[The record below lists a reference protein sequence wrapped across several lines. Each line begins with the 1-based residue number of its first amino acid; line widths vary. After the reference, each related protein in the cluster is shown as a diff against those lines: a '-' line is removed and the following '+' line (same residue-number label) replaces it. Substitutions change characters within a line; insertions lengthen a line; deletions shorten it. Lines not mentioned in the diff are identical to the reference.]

1 MKKKLLSLVLAGA
14 MVASTSVSAFAATGT
29 ETIIRNPENETGE
42 AEITITGE
50 VTGNDGST
58 VPGTLNVTVP
68 TTASFAIT
76 KDGKFTAPQ
85 ITITNNG
92 TQTVDVLAYQFIDVD
107 GPENG
112 IKITKS
118 TEVSNK
124 SDMTLN
130 ISGGF
135 GTAYFK
141 SETDNVSNKGV
152 YTNQELTKPAN
163 NDGVKIADIA
173 GGGTVK
179 ELTLN
184 GTAGENNGNKA
195 ARNKFTLKLKIK
207 KSAKQSATQPS
218 ASEPQSPAPLETQHS
233 AAQ

>member
-14 MVASTSVSAFAATGT
+14 MVASTTVSAFAATGT

-50 VTGNDGST
+50 VTGDNGST

-76 KDGKFTAPQ
+76 KEGNFTAPK
-85 ITITNNG
+85 IKITNNG
-92 TQTVDVLAYQFIDVD
+92 KQAVDIFAYQFIDVD
-107 GPENG
+107 GPSRG
-112 IKITKS
+112 INITKD
-118 TEVSNK
+118 TALVNK
-124 SDMTLN
+124 KDMTLN

-135 GTAYFK
+135 NTAYFK
-141 SETDNVSNKGV
+141 SETDNASQKGV
-152 YTNQELTKPAN
+152 YTNPELDSAAT

-184 GTAGENNGNKA
+184 GTAGKGKGDEA
-195 ARNKFTLKLKIK
+195 ARNEFTLKLKIK
-207 KSAKQSATQPS
+207 KSAAQSAGQPTGRPGEQQLPS
-218 ASEPQSPAPLETQHS
+218 Q
-233 AAQ
+233 

>member
-14 MVASTSVSAFAATGT
+14 MVATTSVSAFAATGT
-29 ETIIRNPENETGE
+29 ETTIRNPENETGE

-76 KDGKFTAPQ
+76 KEGKFAAPK
-85 ITITNNG
+85 IRITNNG
-92 TQTVDVLAYQFIDVD
+92 NQTIDVLAYQFIDVD
-107 GPENG
+107 GPDRG
-112 IKITKS
+112 IKITNNSGLADK
-118 TEVSNK
+118 K
-124 SDMTLN
+124 DMTLN

-141 SETDNVSNKGV
+141 SETDNAIKKGV
-152 YTNQELTKPAN
+152 YTTPELNTEATG
-163 NDGVKIADIA
+163 DGVKIADIA

-179 ELTLN
+179 ELTLD
-184 GTAGENNGNKA
+184 GTAGTNNGDKA
-195 ARNKFTLKLKIK
+195 ARNEFTLKLKIK
-207 KSAKQSATQPS
+207 KSAAQAAQATQG
-218 ASEPQSPAPLETQHS
+218 PL
-233 AAQ
+233 

>member
-50 VTGNDGST
+50 VTANDGST

-76 KDGKFTAPQ
+76 KEGKFTAPK
-85 ITITNNG
+85 IKVTNNG
-92 TQTVDVLAYQFIDVD
+92 NQTVDILAYQFIDVD
-107 GPENG
+107 GPDRG
-112 IKITKS
+112 INITDD
-118 TEVSNK
+118 NK
-124 SDMTLN
+124 RTDRKDMTLN

-141 SETDNVSNKGV
+141 SEADNTSKKGV
-152 YTNQELTKPAN
+152 YKNPELTNEAN
-163 NDGVKIADIA
+163 GDGVKIASIA
-173 GGGTVK
+173 GGGNFK
-179 ELTLN
+179 ELTLD
-184 GTAGENNGNKA
+184 GTAGTNHADKA
-195 ARNKFTLKLKIK
+195 ARNEFTLKLKIK
-207 KSAKQSATQPS
+207 KSAAQSATSQPGVAQPGS
-218 ASEPQSPAPLETQHS
+218 SQSGVSQ
-233 AAQ
+233 

>member
-68 TTASFAIT
+68 TTASFTIT
-76 KDGKFTAPQ
+76 KEGNFTAPK
-85 ITITNNG
+85 IRITNNG
-92 TQTVDVLAYQFIDVD
+92 NQAVDIFAYQFIDVD
-107 GPENG
+107 GPDRG
-112 IKITKS
+112 IKITDDSHLTDK
-118 TEVSNK
+118 K
-124 SDMTLN
+124 DMTLN

-135 GTAYFK
+135 NTAYFK
-141 SETDNVSNKGV
+141 SEADNASKKGV
-152 YTNQELTKPAN
+152 YTNPQLDNAAN

-184 GTAGENNGNKA
+184 GTAGKGNGNEA
-195 ARNKFTLKLKIK
+195 ARNEFTLKLKIK
-207 KSAKQSATQPS
+207 KSAAQSAGQPAGQLPS
-218 ASEPQSPAPLETQHS
+218 Q
-233 AAQ
+233 

>member
-68 TTASFAIT
+68 TAASFAIT
-76 KDGKFTAPQ
+76 KEGKFTAPK
-85 ITITNNG
+85 IGITNNG
-92 TQTVDVLAYQFIDVD
+92 KQAVDVLAYQFIDVD
-107 GPENG
+107 GPNSG
-112 IKITKS
+112 IKITNDS
-118 TEVSNK
+118 DLTNK
-124 SDMTLN
+124 KDMTLN

-141 SETDNVSNKGV
+141 SETDNASQKGV
-152 YTNQELTKPAN
+152 YKDPALSIPATD
-163 NDGVKIADIA
+163 DGVKIASIA
-173 GGGTVK
+173 GGGIVK
-179 ELTLN
+179 ELTLD
-184 GTAGENNGNKA
+184 GTAGKGNENEA
-195 ARNKFTLKLKIK
+195 ARNEFTLKLKIK
-207 KSAKQSATQPS
+207 KSVTP
-218 ASEPQSPAPLETQHS
+218 
-233 AAQ
+233 